1 MLSDHADVGDL
12 LGETELMSVMQ
23 TPSSESFSSPN
34 GGSTGEVAYGDV
46 FGVSPGSSKSL
57 ASPTL
62 KRERDEPPLSDSSD
76 EDPHNVEEK
85 RRQPG
90 VKRACNEC
98 RQQKLRCD
106 VIQKPAY
113 APCSRC
119 RRLRLDC
126 RIDSNFR
133 RVGKRSRNAE
143 MEKEIMELRRQLA
156 EQGTSSAPSVKA
168 EPSSPGTPSV
178 PPLQSTVSQYLGSQ
192 DAAASLMDLKSGF
205 EGEAYTRS
213 PSGQIIHPRCLGE
226 VVLSRPRQAE
236 MFNT

>member
-1 MLSDHADVGDL
+1 MD
-12 LGETELMSVMQ
+12 VMQ
-23 TPSSESFSSPN
+23 TPSSGGFSSPN
-34 GGSTGEVAYGDV
+34 GGSTGEVVYGDAYT
-46 FGVSPGSSKSL
+46 VSPGSSKSL
-57 ASPTL
+57 ASPML
-62 KRERDEPPLSDSSD
+62 KRERDEPPLSDDSSE
-76 EDPHNVEEK
+76 EDSHVVEEK

-143 MEKEIMELRRQLA
+143 MEKEIIELRRQLA
-156 EQGTSSAPSVKA
+156 EQGTSSVPSVKG
-168 EPSSPGTPSV
+168 EPSSPSTPSV

-213 PSGQIIHPRCLGE
+213 PSGQIIHPRCLGD
-226 VVLSRPRQAE
+226 VVLSQPKQAE